1 MNKKFFGIEIF
12 ENNLVSEDDIKKLP
26 FYEFWNE
33 SALGSTYLV
42 KDGKNYNVL
51 SNEPCIDIEGMWGDT
66 ADDILEYI
74 VGGDRLRDVITQV
87 EVVVRTI

>member
-1 MNKKFFGIEIF
+1 MNKTFFGIEIF

-42 KDGKNYNVL
+42 KVGKNYIYL
-51 SNEPCIDIEGMWGDT
+51 TDWESFS
-66 ADDILEYI
+66 
-74 VGGDRLRDVITQV
+74 RLFINTGKHRFSK
-87 EVVVRTI
+87 